1 MRASSRY
8 GYVDFMAYVV
18 IVADEPKSYIE
29 AVNSKE
35 RSQWLEN
42 MNDEMQSLYKNDTW
56 RLVDKPR
63 NQKIL
68 GCK

>member
-8 GYVDFMAYVV
+8 GYVDFMAYAV

-29 AVNSKE
+29 AVNTKE

-42 MNDEMQSLYKNDTW
+42 MNDEM
-56 RLVDKPR
+56 
-63 NQKIL
+63 
-68 GCK
+68 